1 MSVPPTLQP
10 SSLNASGSVSG
21 KNTYSTMLDGRTI
34 TFCGKENFKSE
45 KFRDMYH
52 TVLTDVKN
60 LNKARK
66 VVWNDTQ
73 GKTGVSG
80 IKQIFSNIKHNIRA
94 AWMGKKGELKASE
107 QLKADIKRFEKELF
121 KEDFDGDGDFFK
133 DCKNFYSELKGNR
146 PDGYAGTKETLMQ
159 LIGNINFKE
168 PMSDE
173 DKAKQA
179 EIQSLKK
186 DVETFLRGDTN
197 TANEFFEVET
207 LVQRFKKV
215 SSGDAKQFG
224 NLLTTYK
231 AGTTEE
237 TLKNDINSLFETE
250 WLDAVGEKKCRDID
264 TKRDELIKSIED
276 FVAPAQEEKA
286 EVKTAT
292 EAKTVTFRKKEFADI
307 GMGRLE
313 TDDYQFDYYLDK
325 TDDGEN
331 TDDGEKRDA
340 IQTQLSL
347 KETAIE
353 QLKEKFKSAFPEGD
367 TMEFAYLLEVASPK
381 NKSSF
386 KQLKELVTHAATA
399 EKAKIK
405 KECNEAKAPK
415 ENVKNGKPTS
425 EEAVQKD
432 KFLEELPLFLKDKE
446 QVLTD
451 RKTRI
456 MGIFDRHLSDYKE
469 MRARLESLLDARKA
483 ESNFSVFNRLEQMLE
498 TIMAKDDG
506 FVILEEEQEETSQQ
520 MVDSRINPSAYV

>member
-1 MSVPPTLQP
+1 
-10 SSLNASGSVSG
+10 
-21 KNTYSTMLDGRTI
+21 MLDGRTI

-45 KFRDMYH
+45 KFRKMYC

-60 LNKARK
+60 LDKARK

-107 QLKADIKRFEKELF
+107 QLKADIKRFGKELF
-121 KEDFDGDGDFFK
+121 KEDSNGNGIDGDFFK
-133 DCKNFYSELKGNR
+133 DCKNFYSELKKNR
-146 PDGYAGTKETLMQ
+146 PDGYASTKETLMQ
-159 LIGNINFKE
+159 LIGNINFTE

-250 WLDAVGEKKCRDID
+250 WIDAVGEKKCRDID
-264 TKRDELIKSIED
+264 TNRDELIKSIED
-276 FVAPAQEEKA
+276 FVAPAQEKKV
-286 EVKTAT
+286 EVKTDT
-292 EAKTVTFRKKEFADI
+292 ETKTVTFRKKEFANI

-313 TDDYQFDYYLDK
+313 TDDYQFDFFLNN
-325 TDDGEN
+325 TDDVEN

-405 KECNEAKAPK
+405 KECDEAKAPK

-446 QVLTD
+446 QVLVD